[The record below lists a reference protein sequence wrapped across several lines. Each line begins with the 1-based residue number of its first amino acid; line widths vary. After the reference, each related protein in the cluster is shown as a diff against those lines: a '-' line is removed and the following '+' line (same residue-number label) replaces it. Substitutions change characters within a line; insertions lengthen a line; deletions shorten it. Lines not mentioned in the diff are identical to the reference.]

1 MLLMLEKGKTSRICH
16 SIYSMKKLTT
26 NIWKIMIKIKNL
38 QYLQYWDEKS
48 LYGWVMLQKVAKI
61 TLSGSKI
68 LLNLMKVS

>member
-1 MLLMLEKGKTSRICH
+1 
-16 SIYSMKKLTT
+16 
-26 NIWKIMIKIKNL
+26 MIKIKNL

-68 LLNLMKVS
+68 LLKLMKVS